1 MPDALTPGAAARLL
15 GVATST
21 LRSWDRRYGVGPR
34 GRSPG
39 GHRRYTPDDIARLR
53 ELCRLVGEGVP
64 PADAA
69 ERVRGGAA
77 TVEAPRRAAPPP
89 PRTCDDRADRAT
101 PTLQGVV
108 HAATRLDADLVE
120 AILEDA
126 LRTRGVVAAWE
137 ELAMPLLYGMGRRWE
152 ATTRYV
158 EVEHLLSW
166 CVSSA
171 LRRVRGP
178 ARAPAVEPCGERPVL
193 LACGPHEAHSL
204 PLEAL
209 AAALREAGE
218 PHRVLGACTPAEAT
232 VAAVRRIAP
241 RAVVVW
247 CHGADRSGGAALLA
261 TARAVSGAR
270 PRTRLF
276 TAGPGWRPVPGAAR
290 ARDGH
295 LTSLA
300 AAVRVLAPR
309 AGSSD
314 RAGAGPPERTATGGT
329 P

>member
-15 GVATST
+15 GVAPST

-39 GHRRYTPDDIARLR
+39 GHRRYTPDDVSRLR
-53 ELCRLVGEGVP
+53 ELCRLVGEGMA

-69 ERVRGGAA
+69 ERTRDGGV
-77 TVEAPRRAAPPP
+77 TTPRPPAPPLPRAAGGPTG
-89 PRTCDDRADRAT
+89 RTT
-101 PTLQGVV
+101 PTLQGVA
-108 HAATRLDADLVE
+108 HAAMRLDAALVE
-120 AILEDA
+120 EILEDA
-126 LRTRGVVAAWE
+126 LRSRGVVAAWE

-152 ATTRYV
+152 ATLRYV

-178 ARAPAVEPCGERPVL
+178 ARAPAAEPYGDRPVL
-193 LACGPHEAHSL
+193 LACGPHEMHSL

-209 AAALREAGE
+209 AAALREAGVS
-218 PHRVLGACTPAEAT
+218 HRVLGACTPLEAT
-232 VAAVRRIAP
+232 VAAVRRLAP

-247 CHGADRSGGAALLA
+247 CHGADRAGETAVLA
-261 TARAVSGAR
+261 TARAISGSR

-276 TAGPGWRPVPGAAR
+276 TAGPGWRPVAGAER

-295 LTSLA
+295 LTSLGD
-300 AAVRVLAPR
+300 AVRVLAPR
-309 AGSSD
+309 AESSAAVAPD
-314 RAGAGPPERTATGGT
+314 R
-329 P
+329 